1 MVLILP
7 KVLEAQAVQ
16 EAVVP
21 VPLAQQII
29 RDQVYNFLHW
39 DMATAI
45 PEQALQQMHQL
56 QARAAERVLLV
67 QLAEI

>member
-1 MVLILP
+1 MVLILQ

-21 VPLAQQII
+21 VPMARII

-67 QLAEI
+67 QLAEV